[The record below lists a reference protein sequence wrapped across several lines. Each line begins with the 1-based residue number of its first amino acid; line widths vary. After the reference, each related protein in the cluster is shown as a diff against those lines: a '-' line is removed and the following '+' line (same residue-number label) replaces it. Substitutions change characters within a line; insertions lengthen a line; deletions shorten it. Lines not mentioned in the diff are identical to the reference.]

1 MSRMRF
7 EAGSSAASSAARLV
21 LADIVILP
29 GPVLYVVNVLF
40 KIISYVSL
48 ATSVGIDV
56 DREWKEELRMC
67 MIISFYSE

>member
-1 MSRMRF
+1 MRF
-7 EAGSSAASSAARLV
+7 EAGSSAASSVARLV

-29 GPVLYVVNVLF
+29 RPVLYVVNVLF

-56 DREWKEELRMC
+56 DREWKEEL
-67 MIISFYSE
+67 

>member
-7 EAGSSAASSAARLV
+7 EAGSSAASSVARLV

-29 GPVLYVVNVLF
+29 RPVLYVVNVLF

-56 DREWKEELRMC
+56 DREWKEEL
-67 MIISFYSE
+67 